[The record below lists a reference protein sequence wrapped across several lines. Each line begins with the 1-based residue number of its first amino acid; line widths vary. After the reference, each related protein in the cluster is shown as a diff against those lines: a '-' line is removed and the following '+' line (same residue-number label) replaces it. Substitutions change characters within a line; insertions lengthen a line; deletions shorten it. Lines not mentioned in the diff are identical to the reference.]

1 MVMRFMADK
10 DAVVETV
17 MTGLFLTESVAISR
31 EWSLVE
37 EEEKITERRNTCWSV
52 CGSDTR

>member
-1 MVMRFMADK
+1 MADK

-31 EWSLVE
+31 GWSLVE